1 MGLRPTKLN
10 ENGSEW
16 SIFEA
21 AAAALP
27 LWEPEARFR
36 LDRLG
41 TPGPLWHGH
50 PAHDGQGGR
59 ATGPRCRN
67 VGVSLVDTQQHGSGL
82 MAAVGHLRGFAP
94 TTRGAA
100 LAAKPQPAG
109 HGHLVRVRFT
119 GRMPAMPPPPG
130 SAAQRQSGSCAAA
143 RLESHAQRPCQPV
156 PPRSAPDTTPLRL
169 SAGSPVGLRVSRIN
183 RQQRSEAFSLPIP

>member
-82 MAAVGHLRGFAP
+82 MAAVGQLRG
-94 TTRGAA
+94 
-100 LAAKPQPAG
+100 L
-109 HGHLVRVRFT
+109 
-119 GRMPAMPPPPG
+119 
-130 SAAQRQSGSCAAA
+130 
-143 RLESHAQRPCQPV
+143 
-156 PPRSAPDTTPLRL
+156 PLRL
-169 SAGSPVGLRVSRIN
+169 EAPPLPQSRQAAGPGHLK
-183 RQQRSEAFSLPIP
+183 L